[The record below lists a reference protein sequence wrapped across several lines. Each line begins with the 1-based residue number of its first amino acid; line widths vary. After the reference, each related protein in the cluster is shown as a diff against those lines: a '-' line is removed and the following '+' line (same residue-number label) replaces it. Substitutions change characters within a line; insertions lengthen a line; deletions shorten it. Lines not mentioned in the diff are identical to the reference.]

1 MYCVCCIIFCVKG
14 FTVGKT
20 TSKQR
25 KSNKV
30 NETHFASKLI
40 ACHLL
45 ELRDGKEYSDG
56 LSLVALDGGVNLVY
70 ICIK

>member
-1 MYCVCCIIFCVKG
+1 MYAASSFMNG
-14 FTVGKT
+14 FTVGKI

-45 ELRDGKEYSDG
+45 ELRDGKEYRDG
-56 LSLVALDGGVNLVY
+56 LGLMVVDGGANLV
-70 ICIK
+70 